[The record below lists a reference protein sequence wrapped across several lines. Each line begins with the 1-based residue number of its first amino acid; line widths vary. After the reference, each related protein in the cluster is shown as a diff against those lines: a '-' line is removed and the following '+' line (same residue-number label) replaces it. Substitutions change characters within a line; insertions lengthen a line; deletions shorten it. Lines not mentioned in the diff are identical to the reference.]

1 MKIEDLSTLIQS
13 RRAIFPPVFTAE
25 PVPISLIQQ
34 ILENANWAPT
44 HRRTEPW
51 RFQVF
56 RGPAKERLAE
66 AMVEAFIQQQEG
78 TEIAVA
84 RLDKIRNNVH
94 RSDTVIVIV
103 LQRDLQERIPEWE
116 EIAALGAAVQN
127 LWLTVSAAGLGG
139 YWSTPAFYTQMD
151 TFLELEDGQRCMGFF
166 YVGHYE
172 MPELPGSRGL
182 LEAKVRWHTS

>member
-1 MKIEDLSTLIQS
+1 MKIEDFSRAIQF
-13 RRAIFPPVFTAE
+13 RRAIFPPVFNQE
-25 PVPISLIQQ
+25 PIDENLIRQ

-56 RGPAKERLAE
+56 RGEAKQRLAE
-66 AMVEAFIQQQEG
+66 AMVAAFIQQQKG
-78 TEIAVA
+78 VEIAPA

-94 RSDTVIVIV
+94 RSDTVIAIV

-127 LWLTVSAAGLGG
+127 LWLTVSVAGLGG
-139 YWSTPAFYTQMD
+139 YWSTPAFHTIMD
-151 TFLELEDGQRCMGFF
+151 SFLALEDGQRCMGFF
-166 YVGHYE
+166 YLGNYD
-172 MPELPGSRGL
+172 MPELPGIR
-182 LEAKVRWHTS
+182 EPMEDKVQWHTA